1 MNQHYDTII
10 IDDSSKSIDILNDD
24 LQCHDSINVVAT
36 TTDIDEAKQLIV
48 QHRPR
53 VLFIDIE
60 MPQQNGL
67 DFIARIREHTDHEML
82 IIFYS
87 AFQKYAIDAMR
98 LSAFDFLQKPYFPDE
113 LADIVRRIDDY
124 YTSIDDTRQRTA
136 TYATPASIGLL
147 TDEGLRVVNRDDI
160 VMFRYLAKE
169 RVWQMLHADTKA
181 FTLRKGLTARDLTA
195 IDEALLVQLSQN
207 CIVNLRY
214 VSSIDTQTMQCR
226 LAPPFDDM
234 TLAVSRTYY
243 PKFKDHLH
251 II

>member
-1 MNQHYDTII
+1 
-10 IDDSSKSIDILNDD
+10 
-24 LQCHDSINVVAT
+24 
-36 TTDIDEAKQLIV
+36 
-48 QHRPR
+48 
-53 VLFIDIE
+53 
-60 MPQQNGL
+60 
-67 DFIARIREHTDHEML
+67 
-82 IIFYS
+82 
-87 AFQKYAIDAMR
+87 
-98 LSAFDFLQKPYFPDE
+98 
-113 LADIVRRIDDY
+113 
-124 YTSIDDTRQRTA
+124 
-136 TYATPASIGLL
+136 
-147 TDEGLRVVNRDDI
+147 
-160 VMFRYLAKE
+160 
-169 RVWQMLHADTKA
+169 MLHADTKA